1 MQISEKMGQYNRNVT
16 NGTEELRGAQG
27 VQKMVSSVRDM
38 EAGSIF
44 EGTVNTVKNGKVV
57 LALGNGQVLSA
68 RLDGRIGINP
78 GSSMFFQVKSNDG
91 TTISIRPYTGAGNT
105 GNPILLNALTAAGVP
120 VTERNLMMVDAMMR
134 EQMPIGKSGILDMA
148 KILSSHPAANVE
160 TLVQMA
166 KLGIPVTE
174 EMAAQFENYLTD
186 RHELLSQMEQ
196 FTGQLAGVLGDSN
209 LPQEESFDI
218 YSRILK
224 IFSSAGDTGSGSGGP
239 LGASAPGNAAET
251 VSGAFQAGIGNEL
264 DLQETA
270 PGAKLLADSSGDGT
284 QDGIN
289 AAQTGPDTRNVQG
302 AAQGARLSELLSE
315 EQLKHLTKLI
325 LGVPTLAGSE
335 ALFPGAAQEEIFVD
349 TLPEELLQ
357 KPAAQEPAL
366 LAAPENTTLDRGLT
380 AGQFLN
386 AVRDALAENSEYG
399 FAGMQKLFR
408 GKEFRLLLKNMI
420 EEQWTVKPRELK
432 SGGRISGLYE
442 RMEAQMNQ
450 VESTMRMA
458 GLGQSPLTHA
468 AAEIRSNIEFMN
480 QVNQLYTY
488 VQIPLKMTGQ
498 NANGELYVYTNQ
510 KQFQDPD
517 AELTAFLHLDLS
529 HLGTTDVSVKLRNR
543 NVTTNF
549 YLSDGVSY
557 DLLEKHLPILEK
569 KLKNKGYTCKITV
582 ANEDKKM
589 NLVENFLQR
598 DLPPAGTLHRYSF
611 DVKA

>member
-16 NGTEELRGAQG
+16 NGTDELRGAQG

-57 LALGNGQVLSA
+57 LALANGQVLSA
-68 RLDGRIGINP
+68 RLDGRIGITP
-78 GSSMFFQVKSNDG
+78 GASMFFQVKSNDG
-91 TTISIRPYTGAGNT
+91 TTISIRPYMGAGNT

-134 EQMPIGKSGILDMA
+134 EQMPIGKSGVLDMA
-148 KILSSHPAANVE
+148 KILNSHPDANVE
-160 TLVQMA
+160 TLVQMT

-196 FTGQLAGVLGDSN
+196 FTEQLAEVLGDAK
-209 LPQEESFDI
+209 LPQEESFAI

-224 IFSSAGDTGSGSGGP
+224 IFSSAADLGSGKASETMK
-239 LGASAPGNAAET
+239 LLNAEGA
-251 VSGAFQAGIGNEL
+251 VSEGTFRAGIGADL
-264 DLQETA
+264 DLRETA
-270 PGAKLLADSSGDGT
+270 PGTEIRTETEGAGLKGEM
-284 QDGIN
+284 N
-289 AAQTGPDTRNVQG
+289 AAGTGPANLTVQG
-302 AAQGARLSELLSE
+302 ETAGAALTELLSE
-315 EQLKHLTKLI
+315 EQQRHLTKLI
-325 LGVPTLAGSE
+325 LGVPTLAGNE

-349 TLPEELLQ
+349 TLPDELLQ
-357 KPAAQEPAL
+357 KTAAQEAAV
-366 LAAPENTTLDRGLT
+366 LAAPEKAVLDKELT

-386 AVRDALAENSEYG
+386 AVREALEENSQYG
-399 FAGMQKLFR
+399 FAGIQKLFR

-420 EEQWTVKPRELK
+420 EEQWTIKPQELK

-442 RMEAQMNQ
+442 RMESQMNQ
-450 VESTMRMA
+450 VESAMRMA
-458 GLGQSPLTHA
+458 GLGQSPLTQA

-498 NANGELYVYTNQ
+498 KANGELYVYTNQ
-510 KQFQDPD
+510 KQLQDPD
-517 AELTAFLHLDLS
+517 AELTAFLHLELS
-529 HLGTTDVSVKLRNR
+529 HLGATDVSVKLRNK

-549 YLSDGVSY
+549 YLSDDVSY

-569 KLKNKGYTCKITV
+569 KLKKKGYSCKITV
-582 ANEDKKM
+582 SNEDKKM
-589 NLVENFLQR
+589 NLAENFLQK

-611 DVKA
+611 DVRA